1 LKEAEAEKVEAKLEL
16 KELNKEIKE
25 LNKEIKEAN
34 EKLAQAQQNQG
45 NASLSIKSI
54 QTQHDG
60 YTLTTLEP
68 VLDITTRVQ
77 EYVEQIYQARK
88 YYHENKQ
95 ALPVYITDNLLALAK
110 NDHFIELLQSYKDH
124 SVLTFNTQHE
134 VKTQLATAINLHQEI
149 LPSYSEEVFP
159 MFDLGRGESTS
170 PLADK
175 RFRFIHPITAMQT
188 FAQFHHLE
196 THFPGH
202 LATFYPNLDD
212 HSRIIECSAL
222 CAHFLGGFT
231 DLPVDFHQRLPSL
244 CRVFCAQLMKDESW
258 CQTRPQACWSSWV
271 GQNWALRNSS
281 SQCCAQPYQHNGH
294 IIQWKSICRAFA

>member
-1 LKEAEAEKVEAKLEL
+1 LKEAEAEKAEKRL
-16 KELNKEIKE
+16 KSRIEQRNQRIEQKR
-25 LNKEIKEAN
+25 IKEAN

-134 VKTQLATAINLHQEI
+134 VKTQLATAINSIKRSCHHILKKSSLCSTWVAGKAPVPWLTNDFVLFIPSQRCRL
-149 LPSYSEEVFP
+149 LPSFT
-159 MFDLGRGESTS
+159 TS
-170 PLADK
+170 K
-175 RFRFIHPITAMQT
+175 HTFQVTWQRFIPTWTIT
-188 FAQFHHLE
+188 L
-196 THFPGH
+196 
-202 LATFYPNLDD
+202 
-212 HSRIIECSAL
+212 
-222 CAHFLGGFT
+222 
-231 DLPVDFHQRLPSL
+231 V
-244 CRVFCAQLMKDESW
+244 
-258 CQTRPQACWSSWV
+258 
-271 GQNWALRNSS
+271 
-281 SQCCAQPYQHNGH
+281 
-294 IIQWKSICRAFA
+294 